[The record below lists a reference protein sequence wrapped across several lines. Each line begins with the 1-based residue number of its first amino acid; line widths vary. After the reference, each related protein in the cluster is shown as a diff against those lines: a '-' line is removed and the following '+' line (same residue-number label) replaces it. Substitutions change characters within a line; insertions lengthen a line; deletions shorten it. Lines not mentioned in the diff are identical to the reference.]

1 MPEQR
6 KTIGVLIDYM
16 DSGRAGYES
25 QLRLVFEKECQRL
38 DLNLMIV
45 VGRPFEAVDPAGRA
59 QNSIYRLMHEHC
71 VDGLILVSSALA
83 SSAGPEGIRRLLK
96 HLPNV
101 PTCSIGLPLSEVPSV
116 AVDNRPGMQA
126 LMNHLIVDHQRRRIA
141 FVGGPAQNP
150 DASARREVY
159 EQALRAADLDVDP
172 RLIGAGDFTRAT
184 GVEAM
189 NKILASGLA
198 FDAVVAAN
206 DGMALG
212 VIDVLKARGYRV
224 PRDIAV
230 TGFDDLLLSRYAP
243 VPLTTVRQPL
253 ASMAVTALTTVHRAM
268 LGEPIEEQQHLVA
281 QFVQRESCG
290 CGRRHSP
297 RVPRS
302 LPPQLTPPELI
313 KRRAGHL
320 ARLLSA
326 EVKLAIADEGWA
338 RRLVQSLQAELEGQD
353 ESFYTALDDLLNRVG
368 RHDELYDD
376 FQLMITLLREELSD
390 IGGFGLEDL
399 WHSARRQIA
408 LASIRN
414 QTAQRMET
422 DDEYQRLLRTGE
434 RFSSALNHDALV
446 KALTEELPRLNA
458 TDVFISLY
466 ADDSLCTLRPF
477 FWMRAGQVR
486 PVRDGTFP
494 ATQLMPDT
502 GFWQERRQTAFA
514 LPLTFE
520 SEQLGVAVFGAG
532 TGVYEMLREQI
543 SAALKVNL
551 LHREIVRKTT
561 LHERSVQERVA
572 TAERM
577 QSLSVLAGG
586 VAHDL
591 NNALGPL
598 VGLPDIIQQ
607 DIKAV
612 VDGNKERAA
621 RVAGDLDM
629 IKMAALRA
637 SQTIKDLLTLGRQ
650 GQGAREPLDLNQVV
664 RQCVES
670 EPLRQRAEASKVEVV
685 LSLCDAPLGLIGS
698 EPHLV
703 RAVSNLLRNGMEA
716 VDGRGRVEL
725 ATSVMRVKEPLSGYE
740 TVEPGHYA
748 VVTVADTGQGMAA
761 AELSRAFE
769 PFFTR
774 KRYGG
779 QSGSGLG
786 LAIVHAVVKEH
797 GGFIHVDSEVQR
809 GTTFK
814 VFFPVARVQAPPSQ
828 LPRPMTLGSGR
839 ILVVDD
845 EEVQLVTAQ
854 RALAQLGYEVVTV
867 PNGVEALMLLEGELH
882 PPFDLIICDMVLGD
896 GDDGVELL
904 TRVKNSNPKQRGIIV
919 SGHAASDRRRAAA
932 ELGIPWLNKP
942 YTTEA
947 LGEVVAR
954 VLGRAS
960 P

>member
-1 MPEQR
+1 MAEAR

-25 QLRLVFEKECQRL
+25 QLRSVFEKECERL

-45 VGRPFEAVDPAGRA
+45 VGRPVEAADPAGRA
-59 QNSIYRLMHEHC
+59 QNSIYRLMDTNC

-83 SSAGPEGIRRLLK
+83 SSAGLDSVRRLLES
-96 HLPNV
+96 LPDV
-101 PTCSIGLPLSEVPSV
+101 PTCSIGMPLTGVPSV
-116 AVDNRPGMQA
+116 AVDNRSGMRA
-126 LMNHLIVDHQRRRIA
+126 LMDHLIHAHQRTKVA
-141 FVGGPAQNP
+141 FVGGPVQNP

-159 EQALRAADLDVDP
+159 EAALRGAGLSVDP
-172 RLIGAGDFTRAT
+172 RLIGEGDFTRAT

-189 NKILASGLA
+189 NKILASGIS

-253 ASMAVTALTTVHRAM
+253 TAMAITALSTVYRELM
-268 LGEPIEEQQHLVA
+268 GEQVEDRQQLVA

-290 CGRRHSP
+290 CGRRQSP

-302 LPPQLTPPELI
+302 LPPQLTPPELL

-326 EVKLAIADEGWA
+326 EVKLAVADEGWA
-338 RRLVQSLQAELEGQD
+338 RRLVQSLQAELEGQED
-353 ESFYTALDDLLNRVG
+353 SFYTALDDLLNKVG

-390 IGGFGLEDL
+390 LGGFELEEL

-434 RFSSALNHDALV
+434 RFSSALDHDALV

-466 ADDSLCTLRPF
+466 SDSTLQTLTPF
-477 FWMRAGQVR
+477 FWMRDGKVR
-486 PVRDGTFP
+486 PVEGRSFP
-494 ATQLMPDT
+494 ATQLIPDP
-502 GFWQERRQTAFA
+502 GYWQERRRTAFA

-551 LHREIVRKTT
+551 LHREIVQKTT

-607 DIKAV
+607 DLKAV
-612 VDGNKERAA
+612 VAGDKERAA
-621 RVAGDLDM
+621 RVAGDLEM

-670 EPLRQRAEASKVEVV
+670 EPLRQRAEASKVDIAMR
-685 LSLCDAPLGLIGS
+685 LSDTPLGLIGS

-703 RAVSNLLRNGMEA
+703 RAVSNLLRNGLEA
-716 VDGRGRVEL
+716 VEGAGRVEL
-725 ATSVMRVKEPLSGYE
+725 TTGVLRVSEPLAGYE

-748 VVTVADTGQGMAA
+748 LVTVADSGQGMAPS
-761 AELSRAFE
+761 ELSRAFE

-797 GGFIHVDSEVQR
+797 GGFIHVESEVNR

-814 VFFPVARVQAPPSQ
+814 LFFPVARVHASPSQAPRD
-828 LPRPMTLGSGR
+828 LRHGTGR
-839 ILVVDD
+839 LLVIDD
-845 EEVQLVTAQ
+845 EPVQLLTAE
-854 RALAQLGYEVVTV
+854 RALSQLGYEVTTVTS
-867 PNGVEALMLLEGELH
+867 GVKAFAMVEDAQKQ
-882 PPFDLIICDMVLGD
+882 PFDLIICDMVLGED
-896 GDDGVELL
+896 EDGVDLL
-904 TRVKNSNPKQRGIIV
+904 TRVKRMFPRQRGVIV
-919 SGHAASDRRRAAA
+919 SGHAASERCRAAA

-942 YTTEA
+942 YTAEA
-947 LGEVVAR
+947 LGEVVAQA
-954 VLGRAS
+954 LGVAGR
-960 P
+960 